1 MNSTLRWKWSL
12 GLAVLGVA
20 LVAGDTVLSGEG
32 ATPAEKPKADA
43 SSSPAAKPATTPAP
57 AAKDAAAKTPAL
69 AKPAAPTQKAPAAAP
84 ASAPAVTPA
93 ASAPPQGPF
102 RSLAPGTLRTIDP
115 MRRVDET
122 VSRHDMVELLTVDP
136 KLDWAKSIPFRREI
150 WALQFQFKPMRMIFV
165 DLPQPTGFM
174 QRKQIWYLVYTVT
187 NMGKTMRPVPAD
199 NGTYRIESVDKPIHF
214 VPGFL
219 LHSIELDKWYPD
231 RVIPAA
237 IGPIRMRE
245 DPNRSFAN
253 SVEMVRDLQV
263 GETAWGVATWEDID
277 PRTDR
282 FAVYVNGLTNAYRWT
297 DDTAKVKPESPLGTG
312 RRLMR
317 KTLKLNF
324 WRPGDE
330 FDPKEREIRYGI
342 PGELDYEW
350 VYR

>member
-20 LVAGDTVLSGEG
+20 LTAGGTVFGGEG
-32 ATPAEKPKADA
+32 AAPAEKPKVDA
-43 SSSPAAKPATTPAP
+43 GSAPAAKPASAPAP
-57 AAKDAAAKTPAL
+57 AAKDAAAKPPA
-69 AKPAAPTQKAPAAAP
+69 PAASLPKAPAAMP
-84 ASAPAVTPA
+84 ATP
-93 ASAPPQGPF
+93 APPQGPV
-102 RSLAPGTLRTIDP
+102 RPLAPGTLRTVDP

-150 WALQFQFKPMRMIFV
+150 WALQFQFKPMRMVFV
-165 DLPQPTGFM
+165 DLPQPSGFM

-187 NMGKTMRPVPAD
+187 NTGKTMRPVPVD
-199 NGTYRIESVDKPIHF
+199 DGTYQIESVDKPIHF

-219 LHSIELDKWYPD
+219 LHSINMDKWYPD

-237 IGPIRMRE
+237 IGPIRTRE
-245 DPNRSFAN
+245 DPNRTFATA
-253 SVEMVRDLQV
+253 VEMVRDIQV
-263 GETAWGVATWEDID
+263 GETVWGVATWEDID

-297 DDTAKVKPESPLGTG
+297 DDTGKLKPDSPLGTG
-312 RRLMR
+312 RRLVR

-330 FDPKEREIRYGI
+330 FSPKEREIRYGI